1 VIRIRKI
8 DRECIRARWLVFFVQ
23 FSSSFFR
30 AGLGALDLARSSDFY
45 FSTSA
50 LGSFR
55 GEGENSV
62 LMTKKKKKKKK
73 KKYIYTH
80 IYIYRTRTLL
90 CVCVCLVFSMFSA
103 RSSSFHW

>member
-50 LGSFR
+50 LWKFQGR
-55 GEGENSV
+55 GGEFCVNDEEEEEEEE
-62 LMTKKKKKKKK
+62 
-73 KKYIYTH
+73 
-80 IYIYRTRTLL
+80 IYIYINIYISYSQS
-90 CVCVCLVFSMFSA
+90 VVFSV
-103 RSSSFHW
+103 